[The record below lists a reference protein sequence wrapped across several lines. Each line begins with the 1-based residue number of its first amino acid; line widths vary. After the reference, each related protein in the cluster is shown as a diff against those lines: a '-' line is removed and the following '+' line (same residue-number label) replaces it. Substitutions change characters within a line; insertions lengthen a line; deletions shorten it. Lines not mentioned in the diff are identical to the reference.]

1 MRPHTPQKC
10 ELYVIELESEGSD
23 FSTVFKN
30 QPIALNHSQDL
41 LIQSIMTNL
50 KARGFVL
57 NDEQF
62 ISYFSAKTKNYI
74 AAAKNPIHSDAT
86 IPKSDI

>member
-1 MRPHTPQKC
+1 M
-10 ELYVIELESEGSD
+10 IELESEGSD

-30 QPIALNHSQDL
+30 QPIAVNQSQDL

-74 AAAKNPIHSDAT
+74 AAAKNPINSDAT